1 MLLGRPPR
9 PLPASKPPWVSSGK
23 HKEQVIAKLN
33 LASQPFRNR
42 ALPWALAVLVSLVS
56 VVALVLTFSEYG
68 RVRAEANA
76 SDQQVQGLRGQRA
89 DLEKQ
94 AAAIRQNIPPE
105 QRQTLE
111 AAHALVERKSFSWSQ
126 LFADLER
133 LLPSSVRVSRIN
145 VREVSRRGEQTTADL
160 DLTVVGRTPNDVIG
174 MMTEMNRT
182 GTFHAVPI
190 SENQRSGK
198 GESGFEWV
206 LRVNYVQRGRTRA
219 EDSGSDAAS
228 ARGADGS
235 VADARGRE

>member
-1 MLLGRPPR
+1 M
-9 PLPASKPPWVSSGK
+9 V
-23 HKEQVIAKLN
+23 AKLN

-42 ALPWALAVLVSLVS
+42 ALPWAVAVLVSLAS
-56 VVALVLTFSEYG
+56 VVALVLIFSEYS
-68 RVRAEANA
+68 RVRAEADA
-76 SDQQVQGLRGQRA
+76 TDRQVQTLRSQRA
-89 DLEKQ
+89 ELERQ

-174 MMTEMNRT
+174 MMTEMNRA
-182 GTFHAVPI
+182 GAFRAVPVT
-190 SENQRSGK
+190 ENQRSGQ

-219 EDSGSDAAS
+219 DDSGDTAEV
-228 ARGADGS
+228 REVNEGATNAG
-235 VADARGRE
+235 GRE

>member
-1 MLLGRPPR
+1 M
-9 PLPASKPPWVSSGK
+9 
-23 HKEQVIAKLN
+23 IAKLN

-42 ALPWALAVLVSLVS
+42 ALPWAVAVLLSLAS
-56 VVALVLTFSEYG
+56 VVALVLIFSEYS
-68 RVRAEANA
+68 RVRAEADA
-76 SDQQVQGLRGQRA
+76 ADRQVQALRGERA
-89 DLEKQ
+89 ELERQ

-174 MMTEMNRT
+174 MMTEMNRA
-182 GTFHAVPI
+182 GAFRAVPVT
-190 SENQRSGK
+190 ENQRSGK

-206 LRVNYVQRGRTRA
+206 LRVSYVQRGRTRA
-219 EDSGSDAAS
+219 EDSGDTAEVRRVNEGST
-228 ARGADGS
+228 GAG
-235 VADARGRE
+235 GRE

>member
-1 MLLGRPPR
+1 M
-9 PLPASKPPWVSSGK
+9 
-23 HKEQVIAKLN
+23 IAKLN

-42 ALPWALAVLVSLVS
+42 ALPWAVAVLVSLVS
-56 VVALVLTFSEYG
+56 VVALVLIFSEYS
-68 RVRAEANA
+68 RVRAEADA
-76 SDQQVQGLRGQRA
+76 SDRQVQALRGERA
-89 DLEKQ
+89 ELERQ

-133 LLPSSVRVSRIN
+133 LLPSSVRVARIN

-182 GTFHAVPI
+182 GTFRAVPVT
-190 SENQRSGK
+190 ENQRSGK

-206 LRVNYVQRGRTRA
+206 LRVSYVQRGRTRA
-219 EDSGSDAAS
+219 EDSVATAEVRKASEGATDA
-228 ARGADGS
+228 G
-235 VADARGRE
+235 GRE

>member
-1 MLLGRPPR
+1 M
-9 PLPASKPPWVSSGK
+9 
-23 HKEQVIAKLN
+23 IAKLN

-42 ALPWALAVLVSLVS
+42 ALPWALAVLVSLAS
-56 VVALVLTFSEYG
+56 VVALVLIFSEYS
-68 RVRAEANA
+68 RVRAEADA
-76 SDQQVQGLRGQRA
+76 ADRQVQSLRGERGE
-89 DLEKQ
+89 LERQ

-126 LFADLER
+126 LFADLEQ

-174 MMTEMNRT
+174 MMTEMNRL
-182 GTFHAVPI
+182 GTFRAVPVT
-190 SENQRSGK
+190 ENQRSGK

-219 EDSGSDAAS
+219 EDSGDTAEVREVNEGSPDA
-228 ARGADGS
+228 G
-235 VADARGRE
+235 GRE

>member
-1 MLLGRPPR
+1 M
-9 PLPASKPPWVSSGK
+9 V
-23 HKEQVIAKLN
+23 AKLN

-42 ALPWALAVLVSLVS
+42 ALPWAVAVLVSLAS
-56 VVALVLTFSEYG
+56 VVALVLIFSEYS
-68 RVRAEANA
+68 RVRAEADA
-76 SDQQVQGLRGQRA
+76 ADRQVQSLRGERA
-89 DLEKQ
+89 ELERQ

-126 LFADLER
+126 LFADLEQ

-174 MMTEMNRT
+174 MMTEMNRL
-182 GTFHAVPI
+182 GTFRAVPVT
-190 SENQRSGK
+190 ENQRSGK

-206 LRVNYVQRGRTRA
+206 LRVNYVQRGRARA
-219 EDSGSDAAS
+219 EDSGDTAEV
-228 ARGADGS
+228 REVNEGS
-235 VADARGRE
+235 PNAGGRE

>member
-1 MLLGRPPR
+1 M
-9 PLPASKPPWVSSGK
+9 
-23 HKEQVIAKLN
+23 IAKLN

-42 ALPWALAVLVSLVS
+42 ALPWAVAVLVSLAS
-56 VVALVLTFSEYG
+56 VVALVLIFSEYS
-68 RVRAEANA
+68 RVRAEADA
-76 SDQQVQGLRGQRA
+76 TDRQVQSLRGERA
-89 DLEKQ
+89 ELERQ

-160 DLTVVGRTPNDVIG
+160 DLTVVGRLPNDVLG
-174 MMTEMNRT
+174 MMTEMNRA
-182 GTFHAVPI
+182 GTFHAVPVT
-190 SENQRSGK
+190 ENQRSGK
-198 GESGFEWV
+198 GEIGFEWV

-219 EDSGSDAAS
+219 EDSGDTAEV
-228 ARGADGS
+228 RD
-235 VADARGRE
+235 